1 MAIKFKGKDQPK
13 TAPAATGAPAEKIA
27 REPGAAA
34 KAEVPGSTDLFN
46 DAAKAPGKRKRK

>member
-1 MAIKFKGKDQPK
+1 MAIKFKGKDQP
-13 TAPAATGAPAEKIA
+13 TPAPAATEAPAEKIA
-27 REPGAAA
+27 REPAAA